1 MMTQQTKATSPSPLL
16 KTPDSL
22 PTTPTQTESDP
33 DVTHPHHDI
42 LDQDQVI
49 TPRTNLYVSDEGWT
63 LVASLP
69 DADQAQAL
77 LETEGA
83 VLKLSVPH
91 QQEGIYQR
99 FIRFP
104 RETTWGS
111 IKARWEGHLLYVDL
125 SKGAPIKRTIK
136 IN

>member
-1 MMTQQTKATSPSPLL
+1 MTQPTQATSPSPLS
-16 KTPDSL
+16 TQDNQS
-22 PTTPTQTESDP
+22 TTPTQLESESH
-33 DVTHPHHDI
+33 VTHPHHGI

-49 TPRTNLYVSDEGWT
+49 TPRTNLYASDEGWT

-69 DADQAQAL
+69 DADQDQAL

-91 QQEGIYQR
+91 QQKGIYQR

-111 IKARWEGHLLYVDL
+111 IKARWEGYLLYVDL
-125 SKGAPIKRTIK
+125 SKDTPIKRMIE
-136 IN
+136 IS